1 MDNKTEE
8 ERRKDNCEKHR
19 HWRENLDSERLE
31 SYRECLESYREY
43 HRQYDENGASR
54 TEKQSTGRN

>member
-31 SYRECLESYREY
+31 SYREY